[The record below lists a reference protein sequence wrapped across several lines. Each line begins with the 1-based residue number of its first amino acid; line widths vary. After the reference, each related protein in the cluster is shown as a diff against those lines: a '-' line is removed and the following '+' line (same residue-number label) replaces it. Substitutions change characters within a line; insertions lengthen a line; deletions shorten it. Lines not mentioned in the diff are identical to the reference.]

1 MACNLTVEYCFCF
14 LVIHACRYPEDVYD
28 RFWEGAFHTRSYPW
42 IDLSTT
48 QEVKRLPGDE
58 KFMVPTTILQKAST
72 IDSKYSW
79 LNITVRG
86 ADNLLGSGDLEL
98 LPIFHFAEIAST
110 TRLFDIYSDGE
121 ELFTSFSPSPF
132 QVDSMYQNGRFL
144 RRVNSTFTLRKQ
156 PTSQLPP
163 PLINAFEVYSL
174 VRIATASD
182 DGMISNIL
190 QEHITHSSCMQQVH
204 RILIPSPTP
213 CVVVPAAVKQ
223 LPRRPLLRFSVVST
237 ASRGR
242 FLRPRPGIPT
252 SGLGL

>member
-98 LPIFHFAEIAST
+98 LPIFHFAEIASNT

-144 RRVNSTFTLRKQ
+144 PGVNSTFTLRKQ

-163 PLINAFEVYSL
+163 PLINTLEVYSL

-204 RILIPSPTP
+204 RI
-213 CVVVPAAVKQ
+213 CVAASQ
-223 LPRRPLLRFSVVST
+223 H
-237 ASRGR
+237 
-242 FLRPRPGIPT
+242 
-252 SGLGL
+252 

>member
-1 MACNLTVEYCFCF
+1 MPCNLTVEYCFCF

-42 IDLSTT
+42 INLNTT

-58 KFMVPTTILQKAST
+58 KFMVPNTILQKAST
-72 IDSKYSW
+72 INITFSW

-86 ADNLLGSGDLEL
+86 ANNLLGLGDLEL
-98 LPIFHFAEIAST
+98 LPVFHFAEIASNT
-110 TRLFDIYSDGE
+110 TRLFDIYSDSE
-121 ELFTSFSPSPF
+121 ELFANFSPSPF

-144 RRVNSTFTLRKQ
+144 PGVSSTFTLRKQ
-156 PTSQLPP
+156 PTSQP

-190 QEHITHSSCMQQVH
+190 QEHTTHSSCMQQVH
-204 RILIPSPTP
+204 RITPADKARKNTATLLIAVIVP
-213 CVVVPAAVKQ
+213 VVAII
-223 LPRRPLLRFSVVST
+223 LMLILWM
-237 ASRGR
+237 
-242 FLRPRPGIPT
+242 L
-252 SGLGL
+252 

>member
-1 MACNLTVEYCFCF
+1 MPCNLTVEYCFCF

-42 IDLSTT
+42 INLNTT

-58 KFMVPTTILQKAST
+58 KFMVPNTILQKAST
-72 IDSKYSW
+72 INITFSW

-86 ADNLLGSGDLEL
+86 ANNLLGLGDLEL
-98 LPIFHFAEIAST
+98 LPVFHFAEIASNT
-110 TRLFDIYSDGE
+110 TRLFDIYSDSE
-121 ELFTSFSPSPF
+121 ELFANFSPSPF

-144 RRVNSTFTLRKQ
+144 PGVSSTFTLRKQ
-156 PTSQLPP
+156 PTSQP

-190 QEHITHSSCMQQVH
+190 QEHTTHSSCMQQVH
-204 RILIPSPTP
+204 RI
-213 CVVVPAAVKQ
+213 CVAASQ
-223 LPRRPLLRFSVVST
+223 H
-237 ASRGR
+237 
-242 FLRPRPGIPT
+242 
-252 SGLGL
+252 